1 MIPQLTFSLRITEV
15 LLIFD
20 MKIFLSVE
28 IAVIPMVGPSQL
40 SLEWEQQE
48 EIEGYI
54 PIETFHKKMAIGSG
68 TWELPGCARCLL
80 GYSCKTHK
88 HN

>member
-28 IAVIPMVGPSQL
+28 IAVIPMVGPSQMT
-40 SLEWEQQE
+40 LEWEQQGR
-48 EIEGYI
+48 IEGYI
-54 PIETFHKKMAIGSG
+54 PIEAFQDKMAIGSG
-68 TWELPGCARCLL
+68 TW
-80 GYSCKTHK
+80 
-88 HN
+88 

>member
-28 IAVIPMVGPSQL
+28 IAVIPMVGPTQL
-40 SLEWEQQE
+40 SLDW
-48 EIEGYI
+48 
-54 PIETFHKKMAIGSG
+54 
-68 TWELPGCARCLL
+68 
-80 GYSCKTHK
+80 
-88 HN
+88 